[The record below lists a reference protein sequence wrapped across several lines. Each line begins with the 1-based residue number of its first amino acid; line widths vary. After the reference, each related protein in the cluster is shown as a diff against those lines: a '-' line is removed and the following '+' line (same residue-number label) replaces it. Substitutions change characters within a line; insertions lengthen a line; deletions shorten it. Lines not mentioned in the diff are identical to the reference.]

1 MNPNHALALRESAA
15 RDKEYAEHREQVAA
29 RLIAFAFK
37 PPKTRRDAAQL
48 QRDLDTWT
56 AWTLAGTAPEDVYN
70 AGRKRRTSAEIAAEK
85 ANVPSKSADTL
96 QSRKTGP
103 GITRDKEWAEKGEA
117 KRRVAVVAFDFVQIT
132 GDIWHDGDRYHMA
145 APDAEEES

>member
-1 MNPNHALALRESAA
+1 MNANHALALRERAA
-15 RDKEYAEHREQVAA
+15 RDKEDAEHREQVAA

-70 AGRKRRTSAEIAAEK
+70 AGRKRRTKAQIAADKPTELVK
-85 ANVPSKSADTL
+85 AANPVRRSKA
-96 QSRKTGP
+96 GP
-103 GITRDKEWAEKGEA
+103 GRTRDKEWAENGEA
-117 KRRVAVVAFDFVQIT
+117 KRRVACVVYETVPIS
-132 GDIWHDGDRYHMA
+132 GEIWDMGGGLFGMA
-145 APDAEEES
+145 DDQDEES